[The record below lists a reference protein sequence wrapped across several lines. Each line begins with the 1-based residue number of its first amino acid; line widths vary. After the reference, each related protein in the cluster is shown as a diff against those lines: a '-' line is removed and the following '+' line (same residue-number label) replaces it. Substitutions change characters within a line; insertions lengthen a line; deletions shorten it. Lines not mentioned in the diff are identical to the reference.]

1 MERDFIDMNI
11 CIIGFGSIGPVHA
24 EAVHNIP
31 GATLYGICDIDKQR
45 ADSGAKKYGA
55 KAYYS
60 LDEVIADNNID
71 SVHICTPHYLHY
83 KMITAAADAG
93 KKVVCEKPITMTEEE
108 FDRLAANYSD
118 YGIFPIIQNRTNKC
132 IRELKRLAAE
142 DNTLGKLM
150 GIKGEMTWCRGAD
163 YYNSAEWR
171 GTKKY
176 EGGGVLINQA
186 VHTLDLMVY
195 FGGRPRSVI
204 ASMSNNSL
212 KGIIEVEDTVDARLK
227 FESGTV
233 GIFYATNAYSASPQP
248 TLTLNYENAEFLYAD
263 GKLYKDGVKIC
274 EDESGFLGKRNWGS
288 GHMRTLYDF
297 YVNNSALGISDISDT
312 MYAMFGIYKSAEE
325 NSRKV
330 TINCR

>member
-1 MERDFIDMNI
+1 MTKVVKIGDRVIGGGNPILIQSMTNTKTEDVAATVAQIQALTAAGCDIIRCAVPTMEA
-11 CIIGFGSIGPVHA
+11 A
-24 EAVHNIP
+24 EALTEIKKQVSIP
-31 GATLYGICDIDKQR
+31 VVADIHFE
-45 ADSGAKKYGA
+45 
-55 KAYYS
+55 KAQDYAERFHTKPYAS
-60 LDEVIADNNID
+60 LEEMIEKEQPDVLH
-71 SVHICTPHYLHY
+71 VCTPHYLHY

-195 FGGRPRSVI
+195 FGGRPLSVI

-212 KGIIEVEDTVDARLK
+212 KGIIDVEDTVDARLE
-227 FESGTV
+227 FESGTI

-263 GKLYKDGVKIC
+263 GKLYKGGVKIC

-288 GHMRTLYDF
+288 APT
-297 YVNNSALGISDISDT
+297 
-312 MYAMFGIYKSAEE
+312 
-325 NSRKV
+325 
-330 TINCR
+330 

>member
-1 MERDFIDMNI
+1 MNV

-24 EAVHNIP
+24 EAICNIP
-31 GATLYGICDIDKQR
+31 GVTLYGICDINKQR
-45 ADSGAKKYGA
+45 AEEGAAKYNV

-60 LDEVIADNNID
+60 FDEVIADTNID

-83 KMITAAADAG
+83 EMITAAADAG
-93 KKVVCEKPITMTEEE
+93 KKVVCEKPITMTKPE
-108 FDRLAANYSD
+108 FDKLMADYSD

-132 IRELKRLAAE
+132 IRELKTIITE
-142 DNTLGKLM
+142 DNTLGRLI
-150 GIKGEMTWCRGAD
+150 GIKGEMTWCRDAG
-163 YYNSAEWR
+163 YYNSAKWR

-195 FGGRPRSVI
+195 FGGRPLSVI
-204 ASMSNNSL
+204 SSMSNKSL
-212 KGIIEVEDTVDARLK
+212 KGIIDVEDTVDARLE
-227 FESGTV
+227 FESGAV
-233 GIFYATNAYSASPQP
+233 GIFYATNAYSTSPQP
-248 TLTLNYENAEFLYAD
+248 TLTLNYENAVFLYSD
-263 GKLYKDGVKIC
+263 GRLYKNGDKIC
-274 EDESGFLGKRNWGS
+274 EDESEFLGKRNWGS
-288 GHMRTLYDF
+288 GHARTLYDF
-297 YVNNSALGISDISDT
+297 YVNHTALNISDISDT

>member
-1 MERDFIDMNI
+1 MNV
-11 CIIGFGSIGPVHA
+11 CIIGFGAIGPIHA
-24 EAVHNIP
+24 EAVLSIP
-31 GATLYGICDIDKQR
+31 GVTLYGICDIDKQR
-45 ADSGAKKYGA
+45 ADNGAKKYGA

-60 LDEVIADNNID
+60 FDEVISDNSID

-83 KMITAAADAG
+83 KMITAALDAG

-108 FDRLAANYSD
+108 FNKLEADYSD
-118 YGIFPIIQNRTNKC
+118 CSIFPIIQNRTNKC
-132 IRELKRLAAE
+132 IMELKRLVEE
-142 DNTLGKLM
+142 DNTFGKLM
-150 GIKGEMTWCRGAD
+150 GIKGEMTWCRSAN
-163 YYNSAEWR
+163 YYNSAKWR

-195 FGGRPRSVI
+195 FGGKPQSVI
-204 ASMSNNSL
+204 ASMSNKSL
-212 KGIIEVEDTVDARLK
+212 NGVIEVEDTVDARIA
-227 FESGTV
+227 FESGTI
-233 GIFYATNAYSASPQP
+233 GIFYATNAYSVSPQP
-248 TLTLNYENAEFLYAD
+248 TLTLNYEDSEFLYAD

-274 EDESGFLGKRNWGS
+274 EDESCFLGKKNWGS

-297 YVNNSALGISDISDT
+297 YINHSVLGISDISNT
-312 MYAMFGIYKSAEE
+312 MRTMFGIYKSAEE

>member
-150 GIKGEMTWCRGAD
+150 GIKGEMTWCRDAD
-163 YYNSAEWR
+163 YYNSAKWR

-195 FGGRPRSVI
+195 FGGRPLSVI

-212 KGIIEVEDTVDARLK
+212 KGIIDVEDTVDARLE
-227 FESGTV
+227 FESGTI

-263 GKLYKDGVKIC
+263 GKLYKGGVKIC

-297 YVNNSALGISDISDT
+297 YVNHSALGISDISDT
-312 MYAMFGIYKSAEE
+312 MYAMFGIYESAEE